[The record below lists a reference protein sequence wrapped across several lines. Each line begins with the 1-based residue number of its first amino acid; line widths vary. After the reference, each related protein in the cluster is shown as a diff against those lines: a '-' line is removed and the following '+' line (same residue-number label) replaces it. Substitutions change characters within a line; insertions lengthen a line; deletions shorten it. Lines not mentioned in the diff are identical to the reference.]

1 MNSNSLLTIKLYH
14 VSACDSVSATYVV
27 VFSGALGT
35 RFSLTDKPWERP
47 GPGVLFSAVND
58 TSERKNQNC

>member
-35 RFSLTDKPWERP
+35 RFSLTWERL
-47 GPGVLFSAVND
+47 GPGVLFSAIND